1 MKSNPESRSDD
12 LNVICPHCGDEYQA
26 EAEDYSDSEVE
37 EVCCNCGREYLR
49 WTEFSVT
56 HHTKAKP

>member
-1 MKSNPESRSDD
+1 MKNNPESRSDD
-12 LNVICPHCGDEYQA
+12 LNIICPYCGDEYQA
-26 EAEDYSDSEVE
+26 EGEDYSEDEIE
-37 EVCCNCGREYLR
+37 ETCDNCGKEYIR